1 MYNILSKQK
10 ERVIKGL
17 YNKESFIFLVEQAY
31 SNKKITKEQRDELIT
46 FEEK

>member
-17 YNKESFIFLVEQAY
+17 YNKDSFIFLCKQAY
-31 SNKKITKEQRDELIT
+31 DNKKITKKQYDELIT
-46 FEEK
+46 FEEE